1 VVSINTPVR
10 LRVAPPPPRQ
20 VLDFGFLQR
29 VFLTIG
35 ILLVMAAPF
44 SIDPIP
50 FAVGAFVPW
59 IVLSIIGKSTM
70 PVGVVFFFLWQ
81 WAQTFARILQSMVDG
96 ESLGGGS
103 YGPGVLN
110 AYWYMLASIVT
121 MALAFRMVLGSLPQP
136 SAADAN
142 AHLEWRPADLFL
154 LYCGTLVLAIGC
166 GYAIRIIPGLG
177 QQFEAVSRLKIVAE
191 FLLFVTV
198 LGTGRGG
205 RLMMAAVLFEIIIG
219 FSGLLSDF
227 RGVFIYLAMA
237 AMAARISVGATAVIG
252 GVVWF
257 SVLLSLGLFWT
268 AVKTDYR
275 EFATGGEETQNF
287 SVPLSER
294 FAYLGALA
302 LSPGD
307 IDWRHASYA
316 MLSRFAYVDIF
327 GSVVGV
333 QDGMREPATMRQ
345 WEEAFDHVFK
355 PRIFFPDKAAL
366 SDTATYARL
375 TGTDPRLVLR
385 ASTSISVGYMTENYV
400 DLGFPGMLA
409 GIFAIGLMVS
419 GIIRYFMQSR
429 LPWMVRQGIVLAIVY
444 NVAGPG
450 VEASLPKLVGSAVMC
465 FLVYLLL
472 ARFVL
477 PYALSWLNTRAA
489 SESPQPS

>member
-1 VVSINTPVR
+1 MRI
-10 LRVAPPPPRQ
+10 APPPPRQ

-35 ILLVMAAPF
+35 VLLAMASPF
-44 SIDPIP
+44 SIDPLA

-70 PVGVVFFFLWQ
+70 PIGVVFFFLWQ

-96 ESLGGGS
+96 ESLGGGF

-110 AYWYMLASIVT
+110 AYWYMLASIVA
-121 MALAFRMVLGSLPQP
+121 MALAFRLVLGNLPQP
-136 SAADAN
+136 AAEDFN
-142 AHLEWRPADLFL
+142 AHRAWRPLDLFV

-166 GYAIRIIPGLG
+166 GYAARLVPGLS

-191 FLLFVTV
+191 FLLFVAV
-198 LGTGRGG
+198 LATGRGG
-205 RLMMAAVLFEIIIG
+205 RLMMLAILIEIIIG
-219 FSGLLSDF
+219 FGGLLSDF

-237 AMAARISVGATAVIG
+237 ALAARISVGATAIIG

-257 SVLLSLGLFWT
+257 SVLLTLGLFWT

-275 EFATGGEETQNF
+275 EWATGGEETQNL
-287 SVPLSER
+287 SMPVSER

-307 IDWRHASYA
+307 IDWKLASYA

-327 GSVVGV
+327 GSVIGV

-355 PRIFFPDKAAL
+355 PRIFFPEKAAL

-409 GIFAIGLMVS
+409 GIFGIGLMVS
-419 GIIRYFMQSR
+419 GAIRYFMQTR
-429 LPWMVRQGIVLAIVY
+429 LPWMVRQGIVVALVY
-444 NVAGPG
+444 NIAGPG
-450 VEASLPKLVGSAVMC
+450 VEASLPKLVGSTVMF

-477 PYALSWLNTRAA
+477 PFGLNWLNTRAA